1 MSKKQRQY
9 YDTPTD
15 AFQAM
20 QNKSVADLRREY
32 SALRDI
38 AQKRVGRLKSEFSG
52 TQLYRDYVNRFPL
65 LREIGKTDQKNLAEA
80 LADVSRF
87 LQMPESTITGYRKKY
102 SSVGPDGGLTIGGM
116 SPSEYQKFR
125 EYMKDVRNTKGLKG
139 SYNTFRRGFRSVLNK
154 ARSGKVDL
162 DKVMDDFKANR
173 ITIGPRGGIYD
184 ANTQQRISD
193 RWTQMG

>member
-20 QNKSVADLRREY
+20 KSKSVADLRREY

-65 LREIGKTDQKNLAEA
+65 LRGIGKTDQKNLAEA

-125 EYMKDVRNTKGLKG
+125 EYMKDVRNTKGLQGNYSK
-139 SYNTFRRGFRSVLNK
+139 FKRGFRALL
-154 ARSGKVDL
+154 GKSRMGKIDL
-162 DKVMDDFKANR
+162 DQVMQDFRENR
-173 ITIGPRGGIYD
+173 ITIGSAGGIYD
-184 ANTQQRISD
+184 ANTQRQINDQWSK
-193 RWTQMG
+193 MG

>member
-32 SALRDI
+32 TALRDI
-38 AQKRVGRLKSEFSG
+38 AQKRVARLKSEFSG

-65 LREIGKTDQKNLAEA
+65 LREIGKTDRKNLAEA

-87 LQMPESTITGYRKKY
+87 LQMPESAVTGYRKKY

-125 EYMKDVRNTKGLKG
+125 EYMKDIRNTKGLQGNYSK
-139 SYNTFRRGFRSVLNK
+139 FKRGFRALLDK
-154 ARSGKVDL
+154 ARMGKIDL
-162 DKVMDDFKANR
+162 NQVMQDFKENK
-173 ITIGPRGGIYD
+173 ITIGPAGGIYD
-184 ANTQQRISD
+184 ADTQQRISD